1 MSAAQIQLA
10 AARDVFLSGKP
21 ERTFFE
27 GKYKPVKNK
36 LSQTYEYPFDNPVTT
51 FGQTGICTIPKKG
64 DAITGVT
71 LKVTLPQIYT
81 PISEAMY
88 VYPVPSSRFDGS
100 LYVEVKVVSVT
111 SSGTQLT
118 IVTVNPVTAN
128 VGSAFS
134 LFDTGLFD
142 GDYVVT
148 TKVSL
153 TTFTADS
160 TAPAAVSTKGTVS
173 IRDVRPRDVT
183 GYFSTQNFT
192 LWSNDFTDIPIS
204 LVSLTGNGSIV
215 TGVTDGSLGQDL
227 LPGATIIIDGVTGG
241 TGIFNGTFTI
251 LTYTPGT
258 NTFTYAA
265 SGTGSPANITNARMR
280 SPAMTIQYDPAL
292 NVFNFTS
299 ALFTSI
305 RFVTARDAAFW
316 GFDFKQG
323 PVFPFVN
330 GTLTS
335 QWTLV
340 QGGWIYGFLPPADSS
355 YVDSVANKLI
365 KSLRIM
371 VGKQTINE
379 FSGEY
384 IELYN
389 DLNTSYE
396 NQAIYKLLCGKYDTT
411 QASQS
416 RTYYVKI
423 PLGFKSIP
431 NLTYQNL
438 EVQIDF
444 DLLTN
449 LSTTINPGADFFD
462 PLSYTTFD
470 ATDGLPVLN
479 GEFINTIAT
488 LSFGQYIIFRTKAGS
503 IVIYDSTKAINDP
516 GAYSTISSYIYAISE
531 SFFTDFTTLGQTLY
545 AQSYNNFLLQGPILD
560 LVAGDISSFTGN
572 DFLPILPTST
582 FINIYYAEVSPG
594 VWTVATLGYHYIR
607 TGDTI
612 TITGASPSN
621 FNGSY
626 TVQVTSSTS
635 YVFQAALT
643 GGPVTSPGDTITRGT
658 IALTNTLI
666 TQFGTGVQVTTLTP
680 HYYSAGDQIEIV
692 GSTGYDG
699 IITVLYVTSPTQYTF
714 FATTDVFPPIIVPD
728 GSAGVSVK
736 QIDYARNPPNGLV
749 TDGVYVYYAV
759 MSNRPTI
766 YFVRYDS
773 TKPYL
778 TNTSYASIDFTANV
792 TSYNYNY
799 EQLDTLFTGTSIYVL
814 PKQGTSTAY
823 IYNINADFMDPESW
837 QAFDYQAL
845 LDVDF
850 ISTGICIGP
859 YVYFIADGYKIIQ
872 YNVHQSY
879 SDLSSYS
886 IFDTLAQNLLPWST
900 FGTNWNLEFP
910 VLSASSDGT
919 HITVVTSPTIPI
931 NVGDTFTLSGTG
943 LFDGKHVVT
952 TKLSPSSFT
961 SDSDEPPG
969 SSSTGSVFVTEVGT
983 EMPLT
988 NLMSSGKYMYMSAG
1002 CISSNIYSTGQ
1013 ACVIR
1018 VDVANGLGNPESYEY
1033 YSSAAGQSP
1042 IPFDFSSNTYAV
1054 NTDANPS
1061 VTLKTP
1067 ITLNSP
1073 LPNPNI
1079 SIVGTDGST
1088 AVVTTQNTHSLYTG
1102 MVVLIQGSDSFDN
1115 IVPYPVIGILDN
1127 NRYTIATSIV
1137 ATDDVPNTGVTLSIL
1152 NLAIVGIDG
1161 ITATVTTLNP
1171 HGLSAGIV
1179 VFITGSNSFDNPL
1192 VPYMVTT
1199 IIDERNYVIATS
1211 IVAIDITGPST
1222 SAGVTISTLNVSI
1235 VGTDGTGAVCTTLN
1249 PHGLTDGMFVLI
1261 RGSTSFDTPVPIAI
1275 KYQNPNTYAFGTN
1288 VIAIDTAPGAGVTI
1302 NVLVNKSII
1311 GDGTSTQV
1319 TIQDL
1324 VLKNHLLSPG
1334 DIITIQNAEP
1344 LFLNGTRIVTETPN
1358 TTQFN
1363 FESPYLAGRYT
1374 PKIFIYGPRYVYMY
1388 TNDTGTYGNT
1398 QARDIIRYDQYTQ
1411 TPTLTASLLVD
1422 FEKHETPPPENQL
1435 IGVVQVAKSNSP
1447 LEMQFKGPVKELWF
1461 TGTPDTSNVFQYSSI
1476 ADQTALA
1483 LTHGE
1488 EIVSRDVGS
1497 YIFYNTVQPFE
1508 NHTTMPTR
1516 NFSMYSFE
1524 MDPENLIPNGTVNF
1538 SRISEQI
1545 FSNASATVW
1554 ARSYNILKIQGGVGG
1569 LLFNS

>member
-10 AARDVFLSGKP
+10 AARDAFLSGKP

-27 GKYKPVKNK
+27 GKYRPTKNK
-36 LSQTYEYPFDNPVTT
+36 LAQTFEYPFDNPVTT
-51 FGQTGICTIPKKG
+51 FGQTGICTVPKKG
-64 DAITGVT
+64 DTITGVT
-71 LKVTLPQIYT
+71 LKVILPQIYT
-81 PISEAMY
+81 PISQTMY
-88 VYPVPSSRFDGS
+88 VYPVPSSRFDGA
-100 LYVEVKVVSVT
+100 LFVEVKVVSVT

-128 VGSAFS
+128 IGSSFS

-142 GDYVVT
+142 GEYVVT
-148 TKVSL
+148 TKVNL

-173 IRDVRPRDVT
+173 ILDVRPRDVT

-192 LWSNDFTDIPIS
+192 LWSDDFTDIPIS

-227 LPGATIIIDGVTGG
+227 IPGAAIIIDGVTGG
-241 TGIFNGTFTI
+241 TGIFNGTFTV
-251 LTYTPGT
+251 LTYTSGT

-265 SGTGSPANITNARMR
+265 SGTGVPNMTNARMR
-280 SPAMTIQYDPAL
+280 SPAMTIQYDPVL

-299 ALFTSI
+299 VLFTSI
-305 RFVTARDAAFW
+305 RFLTALDAAFW
-316 GFDFKQG
+316 GFDFRQG

-340 QGGWIYGFLPPADSS
+340 QGGWIYGFLPPGDSA

-365 KSLRIM
+365 KSARIM

-389 DLNTSYE
+389 DLNTPYE

-411 QASQS
+411 QASQP

-423 PLGFKSIP
+423 PLGFNSIP

-444 DLLTN
+444 DILTN
-449 LSTTINPGADFFD
+449 LSGAINRGVGFFD

-488 LSFGQYIIFRTKAGS
+488 LSFEQYIIFRTKAGS
-503 IVIYDSTKAINDP
+503 IIIYDSTKAINDP

-582 FINIYYAEVSPG
+582 FTNIYYAEVSPG
-594 VWTVATLGYHYIR
+594 VWTVATLGDHYIR

-635 YVFQAALT
+635 YVFQAVLT
-643 GGPVTSPGDTITRGT
+643 GGPVTNPGDTITRGT
-658 IALTNTLI
+658 VALTNTLI
-666 TQFGTGVQVTTLTP
+666 TQFGTGVQVTTATP

-699 IITVLYVTSPTQYTF
+699 IISVLYVTSPTQYTF

-728 GSAGVSVK
+728 GAAGVSVK
-736 QIDYARNPPNGLV
+736 QIDYASNPPNGLV

-778 TNTSYASIDFTANV
+778 TNTSYSAIDFTANV

-814 PKQGTSTAY
+814 PKQGTSNTAY

-845 LDVDF
+845 LGVDF
-850 ISTGICIGP
+850 ISSGICIGP

-872 YNVHQSY
+872 YNVLQSY

-961 SDSDEPPG
+961 SDSNDSPA

-1073 LPNPNI
+1073 LPNLNI

-1115 IVPYPVIGILDN
+1115 LVPYPVIGILDD

-1137 ATDDVPNTGVTLSIL
+1137 ATDNAPNAGVTLSIL
-1152 NLAIVGIDG
+1152 NLAIVGPG
-1161 ITATVTTLNP
+1161 GGSAYVTTLNP
-1171 HGLSAGIV
+1171 HGLSAGMV
-1179 VFITGSNSFDNPL
+1179 VLIQESTSFDSP
-1192 VPYMVTT
+1192 VPYTVTT
-1199 IIDERNYVIATS
+1199 IIDERNYVIATG
-1211 IVAIDITGPST
+1211 IVATDIPPA
-1222 SAGVTISTLNVSI
+1222 SAGVTISTFNVSI

-1261 RGSTSFDTPVPIAI
+1261 RGSTSFDTPIPIAI
-1275 KYQNPNTYAFGTN
+1275 KYQNPYTYAFGTN
-1288 VIAIDTAPGAGVTI
+1288 VIATDTAPGAGVTI

-1334 DIITIQNAEP
+1334 DIISIQGAEP
-1344 LFLNGTRIVTETPN
+1344 SFLNGTRIVTAVPN

-1363 FESPYLAGRYT
+1363 FDSPYLAGRYT

-1398 QARDIIRYDQYTQ
+1398 QAKDIIRYDQYTQ
-1411 TPTLTASLLVD
+1411 SGNLNASLLID
-1422 FEKHETPPPENQL
+1422 FEKHDDPPPENQL

-1461 TGTPDTSNVFQYSSI
+1461 TGTPDTANVYQYSSI

-1497 YIFYNTVQPFE
+1497 YIFYNTVQPFN

-1524 MDPENLIPNGTVNF
+1524 MDPENPIPNGTVNF
-1538 SRISEQI
+1538 SRINEQI

>member
-27 GKYKPVKNK
+27 AKYKPIKNK
-36 LSQTYEYPFDNPVTT
+36 LSQTYEYPFDNPVTI
-51 FGQTGICTIPKKG
+51 FGQTGICTVPQKG
-64 DAITGVT
+64 DSITGVT

-153 TTFTADS
+153 NTFTADS
-160 TAPAAVSTKGTVS
+160 TAAAAVSTTGTVS
-173 IRDVRPRDVT
+173 ILDVRPRDVT

-192 LWSNDFTDIPIS
+192 LWSDDLTDIPIS
-204 LVSLTGNGSIV
+204 LVSLTGNGSVV
-215 TGVTDGSLGQDL
+215 TGVTYGSLGQDL
-227 LPGATIIIDGVTGG
+227 LPGATIIIDGVTGA

-251 LTYTPGT
+251 LTYNSGT

-265 SGTGSPANITNARMR
+265 SGTGSPSTTDVRMR
-280 SPAMTIQYDPAL
+280 SPALTIQYDPAL

-305 RFVTARDAAFW
+305 RFITALDAAFW

-365 KSLRIM
+365 KNVRIM

-411 QASQS
+411 QASQP

-423 PLGFKSIP
+423 PLGFNSIP

-449 LSTTINPGADFFD
+449 LSTTINPGVGFFD

-470 ATDGLPVLN
+470 ATDNVVNLQ

-488 LSFGQYIIFRTKAGS
+488 FSFEQYIGFRTKAGS
-503 IVIYDSTKAINDP
+503 VVIYDTTKPLDDSNS
-516 GAYSTISSYIYAISE
+516 YSVVSSYLYASGE
-531 SFFTDFTTLGQTLY
+531 AFFTYFTTLGLTLY
-545 AQSYNNFLLQGPILD
+545 AQAYNNFLLQGQIPD
-560 LVAGDISSFTGN
+560 LVSGDISGFEGN
-572 DFLPILPTST
+572 DFLPTLPTST
-582 FINIYYAEVSPG
+582 IPNNYIEAVGGIG
-594 VWTVATLGYHYIR
+594 VIQTSTNHYIR
-607 TGDTI
+607 SGDTV
-612 TITGASPSN
+612 TIKNASPST

-626 TVQVTSSTS
+626 TVFVTSLTT
-635 YVFQAALT
+635 YQFDTTLT
-643 GGPVTSPGDTITRGT
+643 GVATVAGDTVTKGT
-658 IALTNTLI
+658 FVLTNTVI
-666 TQFGTGVQVTTLTP
+666 AQISTGVQVTTSAP
-680 HYYSAGDQIEIV
+680 HYYSVGDQIQIA

-699 IITVLYVTSPTQYTF
+699 IVTVVYVTSPTDYAF
-714 FATTDVFPPIIVPD
+714 FTTTDISVPNVVT
-728 GSAGVSVK
+728 SPNAGVSVK
-736 QIDYARNPPNGLV
+736 QIEYADNPPNGLV
-749 TDGVYVYYAV
+749 SDGVYVYYAV
-759 MSNRPTI
+759 MSNRPTT
-766 YFVRYDS
+766 YFIRYDHS
-773 TKPYL
+773 QNFLDNSNAYL
-778 TNTSYASIDFTANV
+778 SIDFTSNV
-792 TSYNYNY
+792 TSDNYNY
-799 EQLDTLFTGTSIYVL
+799 KILDTLFTGTSIYVI
-814 PKQGTSTAY
+814 PQENTSNIIY
-823 IYNINADFMDPESW
+823 IYNINGNFMDSNSW
-837 QAFDYQAL
+837 QSFDYYDL
-845 LDVDF
+845 LELDF
-850 ISTGICIGP
+850 ISTGVCIGP
-859 YVYFIADGYKIIQ
+859 YIYFIADGYKIIQ
-872 YNVHQSY
+872 YNVLQSY
-879 SDLSSYS
+879 SDASSYTT
-886 IFDTLAQNLLPWST
+886 FDTLTQNLLPWST
-900 FGTNWNLEFP
+900 LGTNW
-910 VLSASSDGT
+910 T
-919 HITVVTSPTIPI
+919 
-931 NVGDTFTLSGTG
+931 
-943 LFDGKHVVT
+943 
-952 TKLSPSSFT
+952 
-961 SDSDEPPG
+961 
-969 SSSTGSVFVTEVGT
+969 VGT

-988 NLMSSGKYMYMSAG
+988 NLLSTGKYMYMSAG
-1002 CISSNIYSTGQ
+1002 GISSDVYSAGQ

-1018 VDVANGLGNPESYEY
+1018 VDVSGSLGNPGSYEY
-1033 YSSAAGQSP
+1033 YSSTGDSP
-1042 IPFDFSSNTYAV
+1042 IPFDFSSNTYAI
-1054 NTDANPS
+1054 TEG
-1061 VTLKTP
+1061 VTLKASP
-1067 ITLNSP
+1067 ITNQ
-1073 LPNPNI
+1073 
-1079 SIVGTDGST
+1079 SIVGVLYG
-1088 AVVTTQNTHSLYTG
+1088 AEVTTST
-1102 MVVLIQGSDSFDN
+1102 
-1115 IVPYPVIGILDN
+1115 
-1127 NRYTIATSIV
+1127 
-1137 ATDDVPNTGVTLSIL
+1137 
-1152 NLAIVGIDG
+1152 
-1161 ITATVTTLNP
+1161 P
-1171 HGLSAGIV
+1171 HGLI
-1179 VFITGSNSFDNPL
+1179 
-1192 VPYMVTT
+1192 
-1199 IIDERNYVIATS
+1199 
-1211 IVAIDITGPST
+1211 
-1222 SAGVTISTLNVSI
+1222 
-1235 VGTDGTGAVCTTLN
+1235 
-1249 PHGLTDGMFVLI
+1249 DGMFVFI
-1261 RGSTSFDTPVPIAI
+1261 QGSEHFDNPTTTPFGIKVTSSTTYSVPS
-1275 KYQNPNTYAFGTN
+1275 T
-1288 VIAIDTAPGAGVTI
+1288 AGVVTDTGPDAGATI
-1302 NVLVNKSII
+1302 VTLVNQSII
-1311 GDGTSTQV
+1311 GDGTNIQV
-1319 TIQDL
+1319 SIQDI
-1324 VLKNHLLSPG
+1324 VLKNHGLSVG
-1334 DIITIQNAEP
+1334 DAIIIQGAEP
-1344 LFLNGTRIVTETPN
+1344 AFLNGAKVITEVPN
-1358 TTQFN
+1358 TTQFK
-1363 FESPYLAGRYT
+1363 FASTYLAGRYI
-1374 PKIFIYGPRYVYMY
+1374 PKIFINGPRYVYMY

-1398 QARDIIRYDQYTQ
+1398 QARDIIRFDQYTQ
-1411 TPTLTASLLVD
+1411 TRNLTASLLID

-1447 LEMQFKGPVKELWF
+1447 LEMQFKGPVKEMWF
-1461 TGTPDTSNVFQYSSI
+1461 TGTPDSTNVFQYSSI

-1524 MDPENLIPNGTVNF
+1524 MNPESQTPNGTVNF
-1538 SRISEQI
+1538 SRIDEQI

-1554 ARSYNILKIQGGVGG
+1554 ARSYNIIKIQGGVGG

>member
-173 IRDVRPRDVT
+173 ILDVRPRDVT

-227 LPGATIIIDGVTGG
+227 LPGAAIIIDGVTGG

-462 PLSYTTFD
+462 PLSYTIFD
-470 ATDGLPVLN
+470 ATDNVVKLQ
-479 GEFINTIAT
+479 GELINTIAT
-488 LSFGQYIIFRTKAGS
+488 LSFEEYIAFRTKAGS
-503 IVIYDSTKAINDP
+503 VVIYNTTKPIDDSNS
-516 GAYSTISSYIYAISE
+516 YSVVSSYLYAIGE

-545 AQSYNNFLLQGPILD
+545 AQAYNNFLLRGNIPD
-560 LVAGDISSFTGN
+560 LVDGDISGFTGN
-572 DFLPILPTST
+572 DFLPTLPTST
-582 FINIYYAEVSPG
+582 ITNTSFAADG
-594 VWTVATLGYHYIR
+594 VGGLIQTATPHYIR
-607 TGDTI
+607 TGDTV
-612 TITGASPSN
+612 TVQNATPSDL
-621 FNGSY
+621 NGSY
-626 TVQVTSSTS
+626 TVNVISSTT
-635 YVFQAALT
+635 FNFLT
-643 GGPVTSPGDTITRGT
+643 DKVGFASNPGVTITKGT
-658 IALTNTLI
+658 VVLINTLI
-666 TQFGTGVQVTTLTP
+666 TQFGTGVQVTTQTP
-680 HYYSAGDQIEIV
+680 HYYNAGDQIQIA
-692 GSTGYDG
+692 GSAGYDG

-714 FATTDVFPPIIVPD
+714 FATTNVDPPIVVAFPNS
-728 GSAGVSVK
+728 GNSVK
-736 QIDYARNPPNGLV
+736 QTKYSNNPPNGLV

-759 MSNRPTI
+759 MSNRPTT
-766 YFVRYDS
+766 YFIRYDHS
-773 TKPYL
+773 QNLFDNSNAYL
-778 TNTSYASIDFTANV
+778 SIDFTSNV
-792 TSYNYNY
+792 TSSNYGY
-799 EQLDTLFTGTSIYVL
+799 KILDTLFTGTSIYVL
-814 PKQGTSTAY
+814 PKEDTSNIIY
-823 IYNINADFMDPESW
+823 IYNINGNFMDPESW
-837 QAFDYQAL
+837 QSFDYYTL
-845 LDVDF
+845 LDLDF

-859 YVYFIADGYKIIQ
+859 YIYFIADGYKIVQ
-872 YNVHQSY
+872 YNVLQSY
-879 SDLSSYS
+879 SDVTSYTT
-886 IFDTLAQNLLPWST
+886 FNTLTLNLLPWST
-900 FGTNWNLEFP
+900 LGTTWNL
-910 VLSASSDGT
+910 
-919 HITVVTSPTIPI
+919 
-931 NVGDTFTLSGTG
+931 
-943 LFDGKHVVT
+943 K
-952 TKLSPSSFT
+952 
-961 SDSDEPPG
+961 
-969 SSSTGSVFVTEVGT
+969 GT
-983 EMPLT
+983 EMPLK
-988 NLMSSGKYMYMSAG
+988 NLTSTGKYLYMSAG
-1002 CISSNIYSTGQ
+1002 GITSDVYLTGQ

-1018 VDVANGLGNPESYEY
+1018 VDVANGLGNPDSYEY
-1033 YSSAAGQSP
+1033 YSSSGQSP

-1054 NTDANPS
+1054 NAEGNPS

-1073 LPNPNI
+1073 LPNINL
-1079 SIVGTDGST
+1079 SIVGDGTT
-1088 AVVTTQNTHSLYTG
+1088 ATVTTQNTHSLYTG
-1102 MVVLIQGSDSFDN
+1102 MVVFIQGSTSFN
-1115 IVPYPVIGILDN
+1115 NVVPYPV
-1127 NRYTIATSIV
+1127 TSIIDDKTYTFASGVV
-1137 ATDDVPNTGVTLSIL
+1137 ANNTPAGVTLSIL
-1152 NLAIVGIDG
+1152 NLAIVGING

-1171 HGLSAGIV
+1171 HGLSAGMV
-1179 VFITGSNSFDNPL
+1179 VLIQGSDSFDNL
-1192 VPYMVTT
+1192 MPYTVTT
-1199 IIDERNYVIATS
+1199 IINETNYVFSTS
-1211 IVAIDITGPST
+1211 IVATDITGPST
-1222 SAGVTISTLNVSI
+1222 SAGVTVSTLNVSI
-1235 VGTDGTGAVCTTLN
+1235 VGSGTGAECTTLN
-1249 PHGLTDGMFVLI
+1249 PHGLTDGMFVI
-1261 RGSTSFDTPVPIAI
+1261 IQGSTHFDTPEPIAI
-1275 KYQNPNTYAFGTN
+1275 KYKNPYTYAFGVDVSYANFSINGNGVNAIVTTFTPHN
-1288 VIAIDTAPGAGVTI
+1288 LSNGTLVLIQGSAHFNNTPMTLYTVSVIDGTHYSFASGIAATDIAPAAGATIPAYTDVAPNAGVTI
-1302 NVLVNKSII
+1302 TAIINKSII

-1344 LFLNGTRIVTETPN
+1344 AFLNGPQIVTEVPN
-1358 TTQFN
+1358 TLQFK
-1363 FESPYLAGRYT
+1363 FASPYLAGRYI
-1374 PKIFIYGPRYVYMY
+1374 PKIFINGPRYVYMY

-1398 QARDIIRYDQYTQ
+1398 QAKNIIRFDQYTQ

-1422 FEKHETPPPENQL
+1422 FEKHEIPPPENQL

-1461 TGTPDTSNVFQYSSI
+1461 TGTPDSTNVFQYSSI
-1476 ADQTALA
+1476 ADQTSLA

-1508 NHTTMPTR
+1508 NHTTMPSR

-1524 MDPENLIPNGTVNF
+1524 MNPESTTPNGTVNF

>member
-10 AARDVFLSGKP
+10 AARDVFLSGNP

-27 GKYKPVKNK
+27 GKYKPSKNK
-36 LSQTYEYPFDNPVTT
+36 LAQTYEYPFDNPVTT

-64 DAITGVT
+64 DTVTGVT

-88 VYPVPSSRFDGS
+88 VYPVPSSRFDGA
-100 LYVEVKVVSVT
+100 LFVEVKVVSVT

-134 LFDTGLFD
+134 LFDTGLFN
-142 GDYVVT
+142 GDYVVK
-148 TKVSL
+148 TKVNL

-173 IRDVRPRDVT
+173 ILDVRPRDVT

-192 LWSNDFTDIPIS
+192 LWSDDFTDIPIS
-204 LVSLTGNGSIV
+204 LVSLIGDGSTV

-241 TGIFNGTFTI
+241 AGIFNGTFTI
-251 LTYTPGT
+251 LTYTSGT

-265 SGTGSPANITNARMR
+265 SGTGSPDLTSARMR
-280 SPAMTIQYDPAL
+280 SPAMTIQYDPVL

-305 RFVTARDAAFW
+305 RFITALDAAFW

-323 PVFPFVN
+323 PVFAFVN

-340 QGGWIYGFLPPADSS
+340 QGGWIYGFLPPTDSS

-389 DLNTSYE
+389 DLNTPYE

-423 PLGFKSIP
+423 PLGFNSIP

-438 EVQIDF
+438 EIQIDF

-449 LSTTINPGADFFD
+449 LSTAINPGADFFD
-462 PLSYTTFD
+462 PASYTTFD
-470 ATDGLPVLN
+470 ATSGIPALN
-479 GEFINTIAT
+479 GELINVIAT
-488 LSFGQYIIFRTKAGS
+488 LSFEQYILFRTKAGS
-503 IVIYDSTKAINDP
+503 IVIYDSTKSISDP
-516 GAYSTISSYIYAISE
+516 ASYSVISAYLYAIGE

-545 AQSYNNFLLQGPILD
+545 AQAYNNFLLQGPLLD
-560 LVAGDISSFTGN
+560 LVDGDISSFTGN
-572 DFLPILPTST
+572 DFLPTLPTST
-582 FINIYYAEVSPG
+582 ITNIYFAANGTGAV
-594 VWTVATLGYHYIR
+594 VQTLTDHYIR
-607 TGDTI
+607 SGDTI
-612 TITGASPSN
+612 TIQNASPSN

-635 YVFQAALT
+635 YVFQTNLVGVA
-643 GGPVTSPGDTITRGT
+643 TSPGDTVTKGT
-658 IALTNTLI
+658 VVLTNTLI
-666 TQFGTGVQVTTLTP
+666 TQFGTGVQVTTSTP

-692 GSTGYDG
+692 GSNGYDG
-699 IITVLYVTSPTQYTF
+699 IITVLYVTSSTQYTF
-714 FATTDVFPPIIVPD
+714 FAQTDVYPPNIVIPPD
-728 GSAGVSVK
+728 TGVSVK
-736 QIDYARNPPNGLV
+736 QINYANNPPNGLV

-759 MSNRPTI
+759 KSNRPTT
-766 YFVRYDS
+766 YFVRYDN

-792 TSYNYNY
+792 TSSNYTY
-799 EQLDTLFTGTSIYVL
+799 SQLDTIFTGTSIYVL
-814 PKQGTSTAY
+814 PEQGTSTTIY
-823 IYNINADFMDPESW
+823 IYNINADFMDPDSW
-837 QAFDYQAL
+837 QAFDYHAL

-850 ISTGICIGP
+850 ISTGICIGQ

-872 YNVHQSY
+872 YNVLQSY
-879 SDLSSYS
+879 SDFSSYT
-886 IFDTLAQNLLPWST
+886 IVDTLTQNLIPWST
-900 FGTNWNLEFP
+900 LGTNW
-910 VLSASSDGT
+910 
-919 HITVVTSPTIPI
+919 TVT
-931 NVGDTFTLSGTG
+931 
-943 LFDGKHVVT
+943 
-952 TKLSPSSFT
+952 
-961 SDSDEPPG
+961 
-969 SSSTGSVFVTEVGT
+969 GT

-988 NLMSSGKYMYMSAG
+988 NLTSTGVYMYMSAG
-1002 CISSNIYSTGQ
+1002 CIASDVYLAGQ
-1013 ACVIR
+1013 ACIIR
-1018 VDVANGLGNPESYEY
+1018 VNVTNGLDNPESYEY
-1033 YSSAAGQSP
+1033 YSSAGQSP
-1042 IPFDFSSNTYAV
+1042 VPFDFSSNTYAV
-1054 NTDANPS
+1054 TPA

-1067 ITLNSP
+1067 VSP
-1073 LPNPNI
+1073 
-1079 SIVGTDGST
+1079 
-1088 AVVTTQNTHSLYTG
+1088 
-1102 MVVLIQGSDSFDN
+1102 
-1115 IVPYPVIGILDN
+1115 
-1127 NRYTIATSIV
+1127 
-1137 ATDDVPNTGVTLSIL
+1137 
-1152 NLAIVGIDG
+1152 
-1161 ITATVTTLNP
+1161 
-1171 HGLSAGIV
+1171 
-1179 VFITGSNSFDNPL
+1179 
-1192 VPYMVTT
+1192 
-1199 IIDERNYVIATS
+1199 II
-1211 IVAIDITGPST
+1211 
-1222 SAGVTISTLNVSI
+1222 NVSI
-1235 VGTDGTGAVCTTLN
+1235 VGTDGTGAVATTLT
-1249 PHGLTDGMFVLI
+1249 PHGLADGMFVLI
-1261 RGSTSFDTPVPIAI
+1261 QGSTSFDTTAPIAI
-1275 KYQNPNTYAFGTN
+1275 KVQDAYNYAFGTN
-1288 VIAIDTAPGAGVTI
+1288 VIATNTAPNAGATI
-1302 NVLVNKSII
+1302 VVLINKSII
-1311 GDGTSTQV
+1311 GDGTNIQV

-1324 VLKNHLLSPG
+1324 VLKNHGLSVG
-1334 DIITIQNAEP
+1334 DIITLTGVEP
-1344 LFLNGTRIVTETPN
+1344 AFLNGPQVVSEITSP
-1358 TTQFN
+1358 TQFK
-1363 FESPYLAGRYT
+1363 FQSPYLAGRYT
-1374 PKIFIYGPRYVYMY
+1374 PKIFINGPRYVYMY

-1398 QARDIIRYDQYTQ
+1398 PAKNIIRYDQYTQ

-1422 FEKHETPPPENQL
+1422 FEKHEIPPPENQL

-1461 TGTPDTSNVFQYSSI
+1461 TGTPNSTNVFQYSSI

-1508 NHTTMPTR
+1508 NHTTIPTR

-1524 MDPENLIPNGTVNF
+1524 MNPESTTPNGTINF

-1554 ARSYNILKIQGGVGG
+1554 ARSYNILKVQGGVGG

>member
-10 AARDVFLSGKP
+10 AAYDTFLSGKP

-27 GKYKPVKNK
+27 RKYKPTENK
-36 LSQTYEYPFDNPVTT
+36 LAQTFEYPFDNPVTT

-134 LFDTGLFD
+134 LFNTGLFD

-148 TKVSL
+148 TKVNL

-173 IRDVRPRDVT
+173 ILDVRPRDVT

-265 SGTGSPANITNARMR
+265 SGTGLPTMTNARMR

-438 EVQIDF
+438 EVQVDF
-444 DLLTN
+444 DILTN
-449 LSTTINPGADFFD
+449 LSTTINPGSDFFD
-462 PLSYTTFD
+462 PLSYTIFD
-470 ATDGLPVLN
+470 ATDNVVKLQ
-479 GEFINTIAT
+479 GELINTIAT
-488 LSFGQYIIFRTKAGS
+488 LSFEEYIAFRTKAGS
-503 IVIYDSTKAINDP
+503 VVIYNSTKPIDDSDS
-516 GAYSTISSYIYAISE
+516 YSVVSSYLYAIGE

-545 AQSYNNFLLQGPILD
+545 AQAYNNFLLRGNIID
-560 LVAGDISSFTGN
+560 LVDGDISGFTGN
-572 DFLPILPTST
+572 DFLPTLPTST
-582 FINIYYAEVSPG
+582 ITNTSFAANG
-594 VWTVATLGYHYIR
+594 VGGIIQTATPHYIR

-612 TITGASPSN
+612 TVQNATPPYL
-621 FNGSY
+621 NGSY
-626 TVQVTSSTS
+626 TANVITSTT
-635 YVFQAALT
+635 FDFLT
-643 GGPVTSPGDTITRGT
+643 NKAGLASNPGVTITKGT
-658 IALTNTLI
+658 VVLINTLI

-680 HYYSAGDQIEIV
+680 HYYNAGDQIQIA
-692 GSTGYDG
+692 GSVGYDG

-714 FATTDVFPPIIVPD
+714 FATTNVDPPIVVAFPNS
-728 GSAGVSVK
+728 GNSVK
-736 QIDYARNPPNGLV
+736 QTEYSNNPPNGLV

-759 MSNRPTI
+759 MSNRPTT
-766 YFVRYDS
+766 YFIRYDHS
-773 TKPYL
+773 KNLFDNSNAYL
-778 TNTSYASIDFTANV
+778 SIDFTSNV
-792 TSYNYNY
+792 TSSY
-799 EQLDTLFTGTSIYVL
+799 EYKILDTIFTGTSIYVL
-814 PKQGTSTAY
+814 PKENTSNIIY
-823 IYNINADFMDPESW
+823 IYNINGDFMDPDSW
-837 QAFDYQAL
+837 QSFDYYTL
-845 LDVDF
+845 LDLDF

-859 YVYFIADGYKIIQ
+859 YIYFIADGYKIVQ
-872 YNVHQSY
+872 YNVLQSY
-879 SDLSSYS
+879 SDVTSYTT
-886 IFDTLAQNLLPWST
+886 FDTLAQNLLPWST
-900 FGTNWNLEFP
+900 LGTTWAL
-910 VLSASSDGT
+910 A
-919 HITVVTSPTIPI
+919 
-931 NVGDTFTLSGTG
+931 
-943 LFDGKHVVT
+943 
-952 TKLSPSSFT
+952 
-961 SDSDEPPG
+961 
-969 SSSTGSVFVTEVGT
+969 GT
-983 EMPLT
+983 EMPLK
-988 NLMSSGKYMYMSAG
+988 NLTSTGKYLYMSAG
-1002 CISSNIYSTGQ
+1002 GIASDVYLSGQ

-1033 YSSAAGQSP
+1033 YSSSGQSP
-1042 IPFDFSSNTYAV
+1042 IQFDFSSNTYAV
-1054 NTDANPS
+1054 TPA

-1067 ITLNSP
+1067 LSP
-1073 LPNPNI
+1073 IVNF
-1079 SIVGTDGST
+1079 SIVG
-1088 AVVTTQNTHSLYTG
+1088 AATG
-1102 MVVLIQGSDSFDN
+1102 
-1115 IVPYPVIGILDN
+1115 
-1127 NRYTIATSIV
+1127 AE
-1137 ATDDVPNTGVTLSIL
+1137 
-1152 NLAIVGIDG
+1152 
-1161 ITATVTTLNP
+1161 VTTL
-1171 HGLSAGIV
+1171 
-1179 VFITGSNSFDNPL
+1179 T
-1192 VPYMVTT
+1192 
-1199 IIDERNYVIATS
+1199 
-1211 IVAIDITGPST
+1211 
-1222 SAGVTISTLNVSI
+1222 
-1235 VGTDGTGAVCTTLN
+1235 
-1249 PHGLTDGMFVLI
+1249 PHGLTDGMFVFI
-1261 RGSTSFDTPVPIAI
+1261 QGSVHFDNPAPEPYAI
-1275 KYQNPNTYAFGTN
+1275 KVKNATTYAFASAVGIVTDN
-1288 VIAIDTAPGAGVTI
+1288 LGNAGATIVT
-1302 NVLVNKSII
+1302 LVNKSII
-1311 GDGTSTQV
+1311 GDGTSIQV

-1324 VLKNHLLSPG
+1324 VLKNHGLSVG
-1334 DIITIQNAEP
+1334 DLITLAGVKP
-1344 LFLNGTRIVTETPN
+1344 AFLNGPQVVTEVPN
-1358 TTQFN
+1358 TTQFK
-1363 FESPYLAGRYT
+1363 FASPYLAGRYT
-1374 PKIFIYGPRYVYMY
+1374 PKIFINGPRYVYMY
-1388 TNDTGTYGNT
+1388 TNDTGEYGNT
-1398 QARDIIRYDQYTQ
+1398 QPIDIIRYDQYTQ
-1411 TPTLTASLLVD
+1411 TPTLTASLLID
-1422 FEKHETPPPENQL
+1422 FEKHDTPPPENQL

-1461 TGTPDTSNVFQYSSI
+1461 TGIPDSTNVFQYSSI
-1476 ADQTALA
+1476 ADQTSLA

-1488 EIVSRDVGS
+1488 EIVTRDVGS

-1524 MDPENLIPNGTVNF
+1524 MNPESQIPNGTVNF

-1554 ARSYNILKIQGGVGG
+1554 ARSYNILKVQGGVGG

>member
-10 AARDVFLSGKP
+10 AARDAFLSGKP

-27 GKYKPVKNK
+27 GNYKPVKNK

-64 DAITGVT
+64 DAVTGVT

-88 VYPVPSSRFDGS
+88 VYPVPSSRFDGA
-100 LYVEVKVVSVT
+100 LFVEVKVVSVT

-142 GDYVVT
+142 GEYVVK
-148 TKVSL
+148 TKVNL

-173 IRDVRPRDVT
+173 ILDVRPRDVT

-192 LWSNDFTDIPIS
+192 LWSDDFTDIPIS
-204 LVSLTGNGSIV
+204 LVSLTGDGSTV

-227 LPGATIIIDGVTGG
+227 LPGATIIIDGVTSG
-241 TGIFNGTFTI
+241 TGIFNGTFTV
-251 LTYTPGT
+251 LTYTAGT

-265 SGTGSPANITNARMR
+265 SGTGVPNMTNARMR
-280 SPAMTIQYDPAL
+280 SPAMTITYDPAL

-305 RFVTARDAAFW
+305 RFLTALDAAFW

-340 QGGWIYGFLPPADSS
+340 QGGWIYGFLPPTDSS

-389 DLNTSYE
+389 DLNTPYE

-411 QASQS
+411 QASQP

-423 PLGFKSIP
+423 PLGFNSIP

-449 LSTTINPGADFFD
+449 LSTAINPGADFFD
-462 PLSYTTFD
+462 PASYTTFD
-470 ATDGLPVLN
+470 ATSGIPVLN
-479 GEFINTIAT
+479 GELINVIAT
-488 LSFGQYIIFRTKAGS
+488 LSFEQYIVFRTKAGS
-503 IVIYDSTKAINDP
+503 IVIYDSTRSISDP
-516 GAYSTISSYIYAISE
+516 ASYSVISAYLYAIGE

-545 AQSYNNFLLQGPILD
+545 AQAYNNFLLQGPLLD
-560 LVAGDISSFTGN
+560 LVDGDISSFTGN
-572 DFLPILPTST
+572 DFLPTLPTST
-582 FINIYYAEVSPG
+582 ITNIYFAANGTGAV
-594 VWTVATLGYHYIR
+594 VQTLTDHYIR
-607 TGDTI
+607 SGDTI
-612 TITGASPSN
+612 TIQNASPSN

-635 YVFQAALT
+635 YVFQTNLVGVA
-643 GGPVTSPGDTITRGT
+643 TSPGDTITKGT
-658 IALTNTLI
+658 FVLTNTLI
-666 TQFGTGVQVTTLTP
+666 TQFGTGVQVTTPTP

-714 FATTDVFPPIIVPD
+714 FATTDVFPPNVVIYPN
-728 GSAGVSVK
+728 AGVSVK
-736 QIDYARNPPNGLV
+736 QIEYANGPPNGLV

-759 MSNRPTI
+759 KSNRPTT
-766 YFVRYDS
+766 YFVRFNQTYDLFDS
-773 TKPYL
+773 ANGYL
-778 TNTSYASIDFTANV
+778 AIDFTANV
-792 TSYNYNY
+792 TSYNYTY
-799 EQLDTLFTGTSIYVL
+799 SQLDTLFTGTSIYVI
-814 PKQGTSTAY
+814 PEQGTSTTIY
-823 IYNINADFMDPESW
+823 IYNINADFMDPDSW

-845 LDVDF
+845 LNVDF

-872 YNVHQSY
+872 YNVLQSY
-879 SDLSSYS
+879 SDLSSYTVV
-886 IFDTLAQNLLPWST
+886 DTLAQNLIPWST
-900 FGTNWNLEFP
+900 LGTNW
-910 VLSASSDGT
+910 
-919 HITVVTSPTIPI
+919 TVT
-931 NVGDTFTLSGTG
+931 
-943 LFDGKHVVT
+943 
-952 TKLSPSSFT
+952 
-961 SDSDEPPG
+961 
-969 SSSTGSVFVTEVGT
+969 GT

-988 NLMSSGKYMYMSAG
+988 NLTSTGRYLYMSAG
-1002 CISSNIYSTGQ
+1002 CITSDVYLSGQ

-1018 VDVANGLGNPESYEY
+1018 VDVSNGLSNPDSYEY
-1033 YSSAAGQSP
+1033 YSSAIGESP
-1042 IPFDFSSNTYAV
+1042 IPFDFSSNTYGI
-1054 NTDANPS
+1054 TS
-1061 VTLKTP
+1061 GVTLKTP
-1067 ITLNSP
+1067 VTLSSP
-1073 LPNPNI
+1073 LPNLNL
-1079 SIVGTDGST
+1079 SIVGDGST
-1088 AVVTTQNTHSLYTG
+1088 ATVTTQNTHSLFTG
-1102 MVVLIQGSDSFDN
+1102 MVVFIQGSTSFDSPM
-1115 IVPYPVIGILDN
+1115 PYSVTGIIDDKT
-1127 NRYTIATSIV
+1127 YTIASSVIANDTP
-1137 ATDDVPNTGVTLSIL
+1137 AGVTISVL
-1152 NLAIVGIDG
+1152 NLAITGPG
-1161 ITATVTTLNP
+1161 GGAAYVTTLNP
-1171 HGLSAGIV
+1171 HGLSAGMV
-1179 VFITGSNSFDNPL
+1179 VLIQGSASFDSP
-1192 VPYMVTT
+1192 VPYTITT
-1199 IIDERNYVIATS
+1199 IIDETNYVIATG
-1211 IVAIDITGPST
+1211 ITATDYAP
-1222 SAGVTISTLNVSI
+1222 SAGVSISKLNLSI
-1235 VGTDGTGAVCTTLN
+1235 VGSGTGAVCTTLN

-1261 RGSTSFDTPVPIAI
+1261 QGSAHFDTPVPIAI
-1275 KYQNPNTYAFGTN
+1275 KVQNSTTYAFGVDVSYVNLFIAGNGVTATVTTLTPHN
-1288 VIAIDTAPGAGVTI
+1288 LSNGELVLIQGSTSFDNTPMTPYTVTVIDGTHYSFASGITATDIAPAAGATVPVYTDIAPNAGVTI
-1302 NVLVNKSII
+1302 TAIINKSII
-1311 GDGTSTQV
+1311 GDGTSIQV
-1319 TIQDL
+1319 TIEDL
-1324 VLKNHLLSPG
+1324 VLKDALLSVG
-1334 DIITIQNAEP
+1334 DIINIQGAEP
-1344 LFLNGTRIVTETPN
+1344 AFLNGPQVVSEVTSP
-1358 TTQFN
+1358 TQFK
-1363 FESPYLAGRYT
+1363 FLSPYLAGRYT
-1374 PKIFIYGPRYVYMY
+1374 PKIFINGPRYVYMY
-1388 TNDTGTYGNT
+1388 TNDTGEYGNT

-1422 FEKHETPPPENQL
+1422 FEKHDDPPPENQL

-1447 LEMQFKGPVKELWF
+1447 LEMQFKGPVKEMWF
-1461 TGTPDTSNVFQYSSI
+1461 TGVPDSTNVYQYSSI

-1497 YIFYNTVQPFE
+1497 YIFYNTVQPFN
-1508 NHTTMPTR
+1508 NHTVMPTR

-1524 MDPENLIPNGTVNF
+1524 MNPESTTPNGTINF

>member
-128 VGSAFS
+128 VGAAFS
-134 LFDTGLFD
+134 LFNTGLFD
-142 GDYVVT
+142 GDYVVK
-148 TKVSL
+148 TKVNL

-160 TAPAAVSTKGTVS
+160 TAPAAVSTTGTVS
-173 IRDVRPRDVT
+173 ILDVRPRDVT

-204 LVSLTGNGSIV
+204 LVSLTGNGSTV

-292 NVFNFTS
+292 NVFKFTS

-438 EVQIDF
+438 EVQVDF
-444 DLLTN
+444 DILTN
-449 LSTTINPGADFFD
+449 LSTTINPGSDFFD
-462 PLSYTTFD
+462 PLSYTIFD
-470 ATDGLPVLN
+470 ATDNVVKLQ
-479 GEFINTIAT
+479 GELINTIAT
-488 LSFGQYIIFRTKAGS
+488 LSFEEYIAFRTEAGS
-503 IVIYDSTKAINDP
+503 VVIYNSTKPIDDSDS
-516 GAYSTISSYIYAISE
+516 YSVVSSYLYAIGE

-545 AQSYNNFLLQGPILD
+545 AQAYNNFLLRGNIID
-560 LVAGDISSFTGN
+560 LVDGDISGFTGN
-572 DFLPILPTST
+572 DFLPTLPTST
-582 FINIYYAEVSPG
+582 ITNTSFAADG
-594 VWTVATLGYHYIR
+594 VGGLIQTATPHYIR
-607 TGDTI
+607 TGDTV
-612 TITGASPSN
+612 TVQNATPSDL
-621 FNGSY
+621 NGSY
-626 TVQVTSSTS
+626 TVNVISSTT
-635 YVFQAALT
+635 FNFLT
-643 GGPVTSPGDTITRGT
+643 NKVGFASNPGVTITKGT
-658 IALTNTLI
+658 FVLINTLI

-680 HYYSAGDQIEIV
+680 HYYSAGDQIQIA
-692 GSTGYDG
+692 GSVGYDG
-699 IITVLYVTSPTQYTF
+699 IITVLYVTSPTKYTF
-714 FATTDVFPPIIVPD
+714 FATTSVDPPIVVAFPNS
-728 GSAGVSVK
+728 GNSVK
-736 QIDYARNPPNGLV
+736 QIEYSINPPNGLV
-749 TDGVYVYYAV
+749 TDGVYVYYAI
-759 MSNRPTI
+759 MSNRPTT
-766 YFVRYDS
+766 YFIRYDHS
-773 TKPYL
+773 KNLFDNSNAYL
-778 TNTSYASIDFTANV
+778 SIDFTSNV
-792 TSYNYNY
+792 TSSY
-799 EQLDTLFTGTSIYVL
+799 EYKILDTIFTGTSIYVL
-814 PKQGTSTAY
+814 PKEDTSNIIY
-823 IYNINADFMDPESW
+823 IYNINGDFMDPESW
-837 QAFDYQAL
+837 QSFDYYTL
-845 LDVDF
+845 LQLDF

-859 YVYFIADGYKIIQ
+859 YIYFIADGYKIVQ
-872 YNVHQSY
+872 YNVLQSY
-879 SDLSSYS
+879 SDVTSYTT
-886 IFDTLAQNLLPWST
+886 FDTLALNLLPWST
-900 FGTNWNLEFP
+900 LGTNWNL
-910 VLSASSDGT
+910 
-919 HITVVTSPTIPI
+919 
-931 NVGDTFTLSGTG
+931 
-943 LFDGKHVVT
+943 K
-952 TKLSPSSFT
+952 
-961 SDSDEPPG
+961 
-969 SSSTGSVFVTEVGT
+969 GT
-983 EMPLT
+983 EMPLK
-988 NLMSSGKYMYMSAG
+988 NLTSTGKYLYMSAG
-1002 CISSNIYSTGQ
+1002 GITSDVYLTGQ

-1018 VDVANGLGNPESYEY
+1018 IDVANGLGNPDSYEY
-1033 YSSAAGQSP
+1033 YSSSGQSP

-1054 NTDANPS
+1054 NAEGNPS

-1073 LPNPNI
+1073 LPNLNL
-1079 SIVGTDGST
+1079 SIVGDGTT
-1088 AVVTTQNTHSLYTG
+1088 ATVNTQNTHSLYMG
-1102 MVVLIQGSDSFDN
+1102 MVVFIQGSTSFN
-1115 IVPYPVIGILDN
+1115 SPMPYPV
-1127 NRYTIATSIV
+1127 TSIIDDKTYTFASGVV
-1137 ATDDVPNTGVTLSIL
+1137 ANDTPAGVTLSIL
-1152 NLAIVGIDG
+1152 NLAIVGPG
-1161 ITATVTTLNP
+1161 GGAAYVTTLNP
-1171 HGLSAGIV
+1171 HGLSAGMV
-1179 VFITGSNSFDNPL
+1179 VLIKGSNSFDNL
-1192 VPYMVTT
+1192 VPYTVTT
-1199 IIDERNYVIATS
+1199 IIDETNYVFATS
-1211 IVAIDITGPST
+1211 IVATDITGPST
-1222 SAGVTISTLNVSI
+1222 SAGVTVSTLNASI
-1235 VGTDGTGAVCTTLN
+1235 VGSGTGAECTTLN
-1249 PHGLTDGMFVLI
+1249 PHGLTDGMFVI
-1261 RGSTSFDTPVPIAI
+1261 IQGSTHFDTPEPIAI
-1275 KYQNPNTYAFGTN
+1275 KYKNPYTYAFGVDVSYANFSINGNGVNAIVTTFTPHN
-1288 VIAIDTAPGAGVTI
+1288 LSNGTLVLIQGSAQFDNTPMTLYTVSVIDGTRYSFASGITGIDASPAAGATIPAYTDLAPNAGVTI
-1302 NVLVNKSII
+1302 TAIINKSII

-1344 LFLNGTRIVTETPN
+1344 AFLNGPQIVTEVPN
-1358 TTQFN
+1358 TLQFK
-1363 FESPYLAGRYT
+1363 FASPYLAGRYI
-1374 PKIFIYGPRYVYMY
+1374 PKIFINGPRYVYMY

-1398 QARDIIRYDQYTQ
+1398 QAKNIIRFDQYTQ

-1422 FEKHETPPPENQL
+1422 FEKHEIPPPENQL

-1447 LEMQFKGPVKELWF
+1447 LEMQFKGPVKEFWF
-1461 TGTPDTSNVFQYSSI
+1461 TGIPDSTNVFQYSSI
-1476 ADQTALA
+1476 ANQTSLA

-1497 YIFYNTVQPFE
+1497 YRFYNTVQPFE

-1524 MDPENLIPNGTVNF
+1524 MNPESTTPNGTVNF

>member
-27 GKYKPVKNK
+27 GKYKPLKNK
-36 LSQTYEYPFDNPVTT
+36 LAQTFEYPFDNPVTT

-64 DAITGVT
+64 DTVTGVT

-81 PISEAMY
+81 PISQTMY
-88 VYPVPSSRFDGS
+88 VYPVPSSSFDGA

-128 VGSAFS
+128 VGAAFS

-142 GDYVVT
+142 GEYVVK
-148 TKVSL
+148 TKANMY
-153 TTFTADS
+153 TFTADS
-160 TAPAAVSTKGTVS
+160 NAPAAVSTTGTVS
-173 IRDVRPRDVT
+173 ILDVRPRDVT

-192 LWSNDFTDIPIS
+192 LWSDDLTDIPIS
-204 LVSLTGNGSIV
+204 LLSLTGDGSTV
-215 TGVTDGSLGQDL
+215 TGVTDGSVGQDL

-241 TGIFNGTFTI
+241 TGIFNGTFTV
-251 LTYTPGT
+251 LTYTAGT

-265 SGTGSPANITNARMR
+265 SGTGVPVLTNARMR
-280 SPAMTIQYDPAL
+280 SPAMTISYDPAQ

-305 RFVTARDAAFW
+305 RFVTALDAAFW

-323 PVFPFVN
+323 PVFSFVN
-330 GTLTS
+330 GSLTS

-340 QGGWIYGFLPPADSS
+340 QGGWIYGFLPPADST

-365 KSLRIM
+365 KSVRIM

-411 QASQS
+411 QASQP

-423 PLGFKSIP
+423 PLGFNSIP
-431 NLTYQNL
+431 HLTYQNL
-438 EVQIDF
+438 EVQVDF
-444 DLLTN
+444 DILTN
-449 LSTTINPGADFFD
+449 LSPTINPGVDFFD
-462 PLSYTTFD
+462 PLSYTIFD
-470 ATDGLPVLN
+470 ATDNVVKLQ
-479 GEFINTIAT
+479 GELINTIAT
-488 LSFGQYIIFRTKAGS
+488 LSFEEYIAFRTKAGS
-503 IVIYDSTKAINDP
+503 VVIYNTTKPIDDSDS
-516 GAYSTISSYIYAISE
+516 YSVVSSYLYAIGE

-545 AQSYNNFLLQGPILD
+545 AQSYNNFLLRGNIPD
-560 LVAGDISSFTGN
+560 LVEGDISGFTGN
-572 DFLPILPTST
+572 DFLPTLPTST
-582 FINIYYAEVSPG
+582 ITNVYYAADG
-594 VWTVATLGYHYIR
+594 VGGYIQTATPHYIR
-607 TGDTI
+607 TGDTVTVQNALTSNLNGSFTANVI
-612 TITGASPSN
+612 TSTSFDFLTSNAGVASNPGVTITK
-621 FNGSY
+621 
-626 TVQVTSSTS
+626 
-635 YVFQAALT
+635 
-643 GGPVTSPGDTITRGT
+643 GT
-658 IALTNTLI
+658 FILTNTLI
-666 TQFGTGVQVTTLTP
+666 TQFGTGVQVTTATP
-680 HYYSAGDQIEIV
+680 HYYSAGDRIQIA
-692 GSTGYDG
+692 GSVGYDG
-699 IITVLYVTSPTQYTF
+699 IITVLYVTSPTKYTF
-714 FATTDVFPPIIVPD
+714 FATTSVDPPVVVS
-728 GSAGVSVK
+728 GANAGESVK
-736 QIDYARNPPNGLV
+736 QIGYKNNPPNGLV

-759 MSNRPTI
+759 MSNRPTT
-766 YFVRYDS
+766 YFIRYDHS
-773 TKPYL
+773 KDLYD
-778 TNTSYASIDFTANV
+778 NANAYFAIDFTSNV
-792 TSYNYNY
+792 TSSNYDY
-799 EQLDTLFTGTSIYVL
+799 KILDTLFTGTSIYVL
-814 PKQGTSTAY
+814 PTEDTSNTIY
-823 IYNINADFMDPESW
+823 IYNINGDFKDPESW
-837 QAFDYQAL
+837 QSFDYKAL

-872 YNVHQSY
+872 YNVLQSY
-879 SDLSSYS
+879 SDSTSYTP
-886 IFDTLAQNLLPWST
+886 FDTLTQNLLPWSQL
-900 FGTNWNLEFP
+900 GTTW
-910 VLSASSDGT
+910 
-919 HITVVTSPTIPI
+919 
-931 NVGDTFTLSGTG
+931 TLT
-943 LFDGKHVVT
+943 
-952 TKLSPSSFT
+952 
-961 SDSDEPPG
+961 
-969 SSSTGSVFVTEVGT
+969 GT
-983 EMPLT
+983 EMPLK
-988 NLMSSGKYMYMSAG
+988 NLTSTGKYLYMSAG
-1002 CISSNIYSTGQ
+1002 GITSDVYLTGQ

-1018 VDVANGLGNPESYEY
+1018 VDVANGLDNPASYEY
-1033 YSSAAGQSP
+1033 YSSAFGEPP

-1061 VTLKTP
+1061 ITLKTP

-1073 LPNPNI
+1073 IPNLNL
-1079 SIVGTDGST
+1079 SIVGDGST
-1088 AVVTTQNTHSLYTG
+1088 ATVTTQNTHSLYTG
-1102 MVVLIQGSDSFDN
+1102 MVVLIQGSTHFDSPT
-1115 IVPYPVIGILDN
+1115 PYTVTGILDDKN
-1127 NRYTIATSIV
+1127 YTFASGVIANDTP
-1137 ATDDVPNTGVTLSIL
+1137 AGDTLSIL

-1179 VFITGSNSFDNPL
+1179 VFIVGSDSFDNPL
-1192 VPYMVTT
+1192 VPYLITG
-1199 IIDERNYVIATS
+1199 IIDAKTYTFATS

-1222 SAGVTISTLNVSI
+1222 SAGVTRSNFNVSI
-1235 VGTDGTGAVCTTLN
+1235 VGSGTGAECTTLN

-1261 RGSTSFDTPVPIAI
+1261 QGSTHFDTPEPIAI
-1275 KYQNPNTYAFGTN
+1275 KYKDPTTYAFGVDVSYVNLSIVGNGVTATVTTLTAHN
-1288 VIAIDTAPGAGVTI
+1288 LSNGTPVLIKGSNSFDNIVPDVVTVIDGTHYSFASGITAVDIAPAAGATLPIYIDTVPNAGATI
-1302 NVLVNKSII
+1302 TVLINKSII

-1324 VLKNHLLSPG
+1324 VLKDHLLSPG
-1334 DIITIQNAEP
+1334 DIISIQNAEP
-1344 LFLNGTRIVTETPN
+1344 AFLNGPQIVTETPN

-1363 FESPYLAGRYT
+1363 FASPYLAGRYL
-1374 PKIFIYGPRYVYMY
+1374 PKIFINGSRYVYMY

-1398 QARDIIRYDQYTQ
+1398 QAKDIIRYDQYTQ

-1497 YIFYNTVQPFE
+1497 YTFYNTVQPFE

-1524 MDPENLIPNGTVNF
+1524 MDPENPIPNGTVNF
-1538 SRISEQI
+1538 SRINEQI

>member
-10 AARDVFLSGKP
+10 AARDAFLSGKP

-27 GKYKPVKNK
+27 GKYRPAKNK
-36 LSQTYEYPFDNPVTT
+36 LAQTFEYPFDNPVTT
-51 FGQTGICTIPKKG
+51 FGQTGICTVPKKS
-64 DAITGVT
+64 DTITGVT
-71 LKVTLPQIYT
+71 LKVVLPQIYT
-81 PISEAMY
+81 PISQTMY
-88 VYPVPSSRFDGS
+88 VYPVPSSRFDGA

-128 VGSAFS
+128 IGSAFS

-142 GDYVVT
+142 GEYVVK
-148 TKVSL
+148 TKVNL
-153 TTFTADS
+153 NTFTADS

-173 IRDVRPRDVT
+173 ILDVRPRDVT

-192 LWSNDFTDIPIS
+192 LWSDDFTDIPIS
-204 LVSLTGNGSIV
+204 LVSLTGDGSIV
-215 TGVTDGSLGQDL
+215 TGVTNGSLGQDL
-227 LPGATIIIDGVTGG
+227 IPGAAIIIDGVTGG
-241 TGIFNGTFTI
+241 TGIFNGTFTV
-251 LTYTPGT
+251 LTYTSGT

-265 SGTGSPANITNARMR
+265 SGLGSPSDITSARMR
-280 SPAMTIQYDPAL
+280 SPAMTIQYDPVL

-299 ALFTSI
+299 VLFTSI
-305 RFVTARDAAFW
+305 RFVTAIDAAFW

-323 PVFPFVN
+323 PVFSFVN

-365 KSLRIM
+365 KNARIM

-389 DLNTSYE
+389 DLNTPYE

-411 QASQS
+411 QASQP

-423 PLGFKSIP
+423 PLGFNSIP

-444 DLLTN
+444 ELLTN
-449 LSTTINPGADFFD
+449 LSPTINPGVSFFD
-462 PLSYTTFD
+462 PLSYTIFD
-470 ATDGLPVLN
+470 ATDNVVKLQ
-479 GEFINTIAT
+479 GELINTIAT
-488 LSFGQYIIFRTKAGS
+488 LSFEEYIAFRTKAGS
-503 IVIYDSTKAINDP
+503 VVIYNSTKPIDESNS
-516 GAYSTISSYIYAISE
+516 YSVVSSYLYAIGE

-545 AQSYNNFLLQGPILD
+545 AQAYNNFLLRGNIPD
-560 LVAGDISSFTGN
+560 LVDGDISGFTGN
-572 DFLPILPTST
+572 DFLPTLPTST
-582 FINIYYAEVSPG
+582 LTNSYYAANG
-594 VWTVATLGYHYIR
+594 VGGYIQTATPHYIR

-612 TITGASPSN
+612 TVKNAVPSN
-621 FNGSY
+621 LNGSF
-626 TVQVTSSTS
+626 TANVITSTTFDFLTS
-635 YVFQAALT
+635 NAGVA
-643 GGPVTSPGDTITRGT
+643 SNPGVTITKGT
-658 IALTNTLI
+658 TVLTNTLI

-680 HYYSAGDQIEIV
+680 HYYSAGDQIQIA

-699 IITVLYVTSPTQYTF
+699 IITVLYVTSATKYTF
-714 FATTDVFPPIIVPD
+714 FATTSVDPPVVVS
-728 GSAGVSVK
+728 GANAGKSIK
-736 QIDYARNPPNGLV
+736 QIEYSNNPPNGLV

-759 MSNRPTI
+759 MSNRPTT
-766 YFVRYDS
+766 YFIRYDHS
-773 TKPYL
+773 KSLFDNSNAYL
-778 TNTSYASIDFTANV
+778 SIDFTSNV
-792 TSYNYNY
+792 TSSNYNY
-799 EQLDTLFTGTSIYVL
+799 KILDTIFTGTSIYVL
-814 PKQGTSTAY
+814 PKEDTSNIIY
-823 IYNINADFMDPESW
+823 IYNINGDFMDPESW
-837 QAFDYQAL
+837 QSFDYYNL
-845 LDVDF
+845 LGVNF

-872 YNVHQSY
+872 YNVLQSY
-879 SDLSSYS
+879 SDASSYTP
-886 IFDTLAQNLLPWST
+886 FDTLTQNLLPWST
-900 FGTNWNLEFP
+900 LGTTW
-910 VLSASSDGT
+910 
-919 HITVVTSPTIPI
+919 
-931 NVGDTFTLSGTG
+931 TL
-943 LFDGKHVVT
+943 
-952 TKLSPSSFT
+952 P
-961 SDSDEPPG
+961 
-969 SSSTGSVFVTEVGT
+969 GT
-983 EMPLT
+983 EMPLK
-988 NLMSSGKYMYMSAG
+988 NLMSTGKYLYMSAG
-1002 CISSNIYSTGQ
+1002 GITSDVYLTGQ

-1018 VDVANGLGNPESYEY
+1018 VDVANGLDNPNSYEY
-1033 YSSAAGQSP
+1033 YSSSGQSP
-1042 IPFDFSSNTYAV
+1042 IPFDFSSNTYAT
-1054 NTDANPS
+1054 NAEDNPS

-1073 LPNPNI
+1073 LPNLNL
-1079 SIVGTDGST
+1079 SIVGDGTT
-1088 AVVTTQNTHSLYTG
+1088 AIVTTQNTHSLYMG
-1102 MVVLIQGSDSFDN
+1102 MVVLIQGSTHFDSPM
-1115 IVPYPVIGILDN
+1115 PYPVTGIINDKT
-1127 NRYTIATSIV
+1127 YTIASSV
-1137 ATDDVPNTGVTLSIL
+1137 VETDSPAGVTLSIL
-1152 NLAIVGIDG
+1152 NLAIIGIDG

-1179 VFITGSNSFDNPL
+1179 VFIVGSNSFDNPL

-1199 IIDERNYVIATS
+1199 IIDETHYVFATS

-1222 SAGVTISTLNVSI
+1222 SAGVTRSNFNVSI
-1235 VGTDGTGAVCTTLN
+1235 VGSGTGAECTTLN

-1261 RGSTSFDTPVPIAI
+1261 QGSTHFDTPVPIAI
-1275 KYQNPNTYAFGTN
+1275 KYKDPTTYAFGVDASYVNLLIVGNGVTATVTTLTAHNLSNGTPVLIKGSNSFDNVVPYVVTVIDGTHYSFATGITATN
-1288 VIAIDTAPGAGVTI
+1288 FAPTAGATLPIYIDTAPNAGVTI
-1302 NVLVNKSII
+1302 TAIINKSII
-1311 GDGTSTQV
+1311 GDGTNTQV

-1324 VLKNHLLSPG
+1324 VLKDHLLFPG
-1334 DIITIQNAEP
+1334 DIVTIQNAEP
-1344 LFLNGTRIVTETPN
+1344 IFLNGPQVVSDRTSP
-1358 TTQFN
+1358 TQFK
-1363 FESPYLAGRYT
+1363 FASPYLAGRYI
-1374 PKIFIYGPRYVYMY
+1374 PKIFINGPRYVYMY

-1398 QARDIIRYDQYTQ
+1398 QAKDIIRYDQYTQ

-1422 FEKHETPPPENQL
+1422 FEKHDDPPPENQL

-1447 LEMQFKGPVKELWF
+1447 LEMQFKGPVKEMWF
-1461 TGTPDTSNVFQYSSI
+1461 TGIPDSTNVYQYSSI

-1508 NHTTMPTR
+1508 NHTVMPTR

-1524 MDPENLIPNGTVNF
+1524 MNPESTTPNGTVNF

-1545 FSNASATVW
+1545 FSNASAIVW

>member
-21 ERTFFE
+21 EKTFFE
-27 GKYKPVKNK
+27 AKYSPQKNK
-36 LSQTYEYPFDNPVTT
+36 LAQTFEYPFDNPVTT

-88 VYPVPSSRFDGS
+88 VYPLPSSRFDGA

-111 SSGTQLT
+111 SDGTQLT

-134 LFDTGLFD
+134 LFDTGLFN
-142 GDYVVT
+142 GDYIVK
-148 TKVSL
+148 TKVNL

-160 TAPAAVSTKGTVS
+160 TAPAAVSTTGTVS
-173 IRDVRPRDVT
+173 ILDVRPRDVT

-192 LWSNDFTDIPIS
+192 LWSDDFTDIPIS
-204 LVSLTGNGSIV
+204 LVSLTGDGSTV

-227 LPGATIIIDGVTGG
+227 LPGATIIIDGVIGG
-241 TGIFNGTFTI
+241 TGIFNGTFTV
-251 LTYTPGT
+251 LTYISGT

-265 SGTGSPANITNARMR
+265 SGLGSPSDVTSARMR
-280 SPAMTIQYDPAL
+280 SPAMTIQYDSAL

-305 RFVTARDAAFW
+305 RFVTAIDAAFW

-323 PVFPFVN
+323 PVFSFVN
-330 GTLTS
+330 GSLTS

-340 QGGWIYGFLPPADSS
+340 QGGWIYGFLPPGDSS

-423 PLGFKSIP
+423 PLGFNSIP

-444 DLLTN
+444 ELLTN
-449 LSTTINPGADFFD
+449 LSPTINPGVDFFD
-462 PLSYTTFD
+462 PLSYTIFD
-470 ATDGLPVLN
+470 ATDNVVKLQ
-479 GEFINTIAT
+479 GELINTIAT
-488 LSFGQYIIFRTKAGS
+488 LSFEEYIAFRTKAGS
-503 IVIYDSTKAINDP
+503 VVIYNSTKPIDDSNS
-516 GAYSTISSYIYAISE
+516 YSVVSSYLYAIGE

-545 AQSYNNFLLQGPILD
+545 AQAYNNFLLRGNIPD
-560 LVAGDISSFTGN
+560 LVDGDISGFTGN
-572 DFLPILPTST
+572 DFLPTLPTST
-582 FINIYYAEVSPG
+582 ITNTYFAADGVGGFIQ
-594 VWTVATLGYHYIR
+594 TATPHYIR

-612 TITGASPSN
+612 TVKNATPSS

-626 TVQVTSSTS
+626 TANVISSTS
-635 YVFQAALT
+635 FDFLT
-643 GGPVTSPGDTITRGT
+643 TNAGVASYPNAGDTITKGT
-658 IALTNTLI
+658 FVLTNNLI
-666 TQFGTGVQVTTLTP
+666 TQFGTGVQVTTASP
-680 HYYSAGDQIEIV
+680 HYYSAGDQIQIA
-692 GSTGYDG
+692 GSAGYDG

-714 FATTDVFPPIIVPD
+714 FATTDVDPPIVVQFPN
-728 GSAGVSVK
+728 AGQSVK
-736 QIDYARNPPNGLV
+736 QIEYSNNPPNGLV

-759 MSNRPTI
+759 MSNRPTT
-766 YFVRYDS
+766 YFIRYDHS
-773 TKPYL
+773 KSLFDNSNAYL
-778 TNTSYASIDFTANV
+778 SIDFTSNV
-792 TSYNYNY
+792 TSSNYGY
-799 EQLDTLFTGTSIYVL
+799 KILDTLFTGTSIYVL
-814 PKQGTSTAY
+814 PKENTSNVIY
-823 IYNINADFMDPESW
+823 IYNINGNFMDPESW
-837 QAFDYQAL
+837 QSFDYYTL
-845 LDVDF
+845 LGLDF

-859 YVYFIADGYKIIQ
+859 YVYFIADGYKIVQ
-872 YNVHQSY
+872 YNVLQSY
-879 SDLSSYS
+879 SDLSSYTT
-886 IFDTLAQNLLPWST
+886 FDTLTQSLLPWST
-900 FGTNWNLEFP
+900 LGTTW
-910 VLSASSDGT
+910 
-919 HITVVTSPTIPI
+919 
-931 NVGDTFTLSGTG
+931 TL
-943 LFDGKHVVT
+943 
-952 TKLSPSSFT
+952 P
-961 SDSDEPPG
+961 
-969 SSSTGSVFVTEVGT
+969 GT
-983 EMPLT
+983 EMPLK
-988 NLMSSGKYMYMSAG
+988 NLMSTGRYLYMSAG
-1002 CISSNIYSTGQ
+1002 CIASDVYLSGQ

-1018 VDVANGLGNPESYEY
+1018 VDVANGLDDPNSYEY
-1033 YSSAAGQSP
+1033 YSSSGQSP

-1054 NTDANPS
+1054 NAEDNPS

-1073 LPNPNI
+1073 IPNLNL
-1079 SIVGTDGST
+1079 SIVGDGSK

-1102 MVVLIQGSDSFDN
+1102 MVVLIQGSTHFDSPT
-1115 IVPYPVIGILDN
+1115 PYPVTGIIDDKT
-1127 NRYTIATSIV
+1127 YTIATGV
-1137 ATDDVPNTGVTLSIL
+1137 VETDAPAGVTLSIL
-1152 NLAIVGIDG
+1152 NLSIVGING
-1161 ITATVTTLNP
+1161 STATVTTLNP

-1179 VFITGSNSFDNPL
+1179 VFINGSDSFDNL

-1199 IIDERNYVIATS
+1199 IIDETHYVFATS
-1211 IVAIDITGPST
+1211 IVAVNITGPST
-1222 SAGVTISTLNVSI
+1222 SAGVTVSKLNVSI
-1235 VGTDGTGAVCTTLN
+1235 VGAATGAECTTLN

-1261 RGSTSFDTPVPIAI
+1261 KGSAHFDTPEPIAI
-1275 KYQNPNTYAFGTN
+1275 KYKNPYTYAFASAAGIVT
-1288 VIAIDTAPGAGVTI
+1288 DSAPNAGATI
-1302 NVLVNKSII
+1302 NVLINKSII

-1324 VLKNHLLSPG
+1324 VLKNHLLSVG

-1344 LFLNGTRIVTETPN
+1344 AFLNGTQIVTQVPN
-1358 TTQFN
+1358 TTQFK
-1363 FESPYLAGRYT
+1363 FASPYLAGRYI
-1374 PKIFIYGPRYVYMY
+1374 PKIFINGPRYVYMY

-1398 QARDIIRYDQYTQ
+1398 QAKDIIRYDQYTQ
-1411 TPTLTASLLVD
+1411 TPNLTASLLVD

-1461 TGTPDTSNVFQYSSI
+1461 TGTPDSTNVFQYSSI
-1476 ADQTALA
+1476 ADETSLA

-1497 YIFYNTVQPFE
+1497 YTFYNTVQPFE
-1508 NHTTMPTR
+1508 NHTVMPTR

-1524 MDPENLIPNGTVNF
+1524 MDPESSTPNGTVNF